1 MYCQGLCEGWKGQRV
16 KIVVSKYS
24 ILPTELGVGVDVLG
38 GTTRQR
44 GLSRSRSH
52 RWPLGEQSHVWIS
65 QHSVPPHPPMAQGLC
80 LCRETSDKAIQGQ

>member
-24 ILPTELGVGVDVLG
+24 ILPTELGVEVGVLG

-52 RWPLGEQSHVWIS
+52 R
-65 QHSVPPHPPMAQGLC
+65 
-80 LCRETSDKAIQGQ
+80 

>member
-1 MYCQGLCEGWKGQRV
+1 MYCQGLYEGWKGQRV

-44 GLSRSRSH
+44 GLS
-52 RWPLGEQSHVWIS
+52 
-65 QHSVPPHPPMAQGLC
+65 
-80 LCRETSDKAIQGQ
+80 